1 MVIPLPKVVHFGA
14 FSWWHLSCDILR
26 IEKEVMI
33 IKKLII
39 TSTIG
44 AGLGDKEGL
53 AIVDLDLSL
62 VAEVREKLPL
72 LKNRR
77 ADIYADNGVAANLR

>member
-1 MVIPLPKVVHFGA
+1 VDIPSPKVVHFGA
-14 FSWWHLSCDILR
+14 FSWWRLSCDILR

-39 TSTIG
+39 TSAVG

-62 VAEVREKLPL
+62 EAEVREKLPL

-77 ADIYADNGVAANLR
+77 ADICADNGVAANLR

>member
-1 MVIPLPKVVHFGA
+1 
-14 FSWWHLSCDILR
+14 
-26 IEKEVMI
+26 MI

-39 TSTIG
+39 TSTVG

-62 VAEVREKLPL
+62 VAEVREKLPPAQESPRGYL
-72 LKNRR
+72 RR
-77 ADIYADNGVAANLR
+77 QWGGG

>member
-1 MVIPLPKVVHFGA
+1 VDIPSPKVVHFGA

-26 IEKEVMI
+26 IEKTVMI
-33 IKKLII
+33 IKKLIF
-39 TSTIG
+39 TSTVG

-53 AIVDLDLSL
+53 AIDDLDLSL
-62 VAEVREKLPL
+62 VAAVRGKLPL

-77 ADIYADNGVAANLR
+77 ADICADNGVAANLR